1 MDFDSQEDPRGNGET
16 RALGVMILLH
26 GSGSNG
32 DDFRSLVGPSL
43 TTKLRGLGWQL
54 LFPTAPERPYSLA
67 DGEEMHVWHDR
78 QTLGPE
84 SPEDTAGLS
93 ASIAMVEEQIRDA
106 CAQLQVPVTNTV
118 VGGFSMGGGL
128 ALACSALLSHRLA
141 GVFSVGSFLARDSVA
156 YQTEGPGQTDDIMM
170 IHGNSDLVVDVDYGR
185 ETFEQLKKLRPSAHI
200 RFLEHQ
206 FLDHDFSPAVRKQI
220 LEFAA
225 SITAALAG
233 NVVGGEKQD
242 EEQEADVSE
251 SVNTVTWELLPQT
264 SDGRTH
270 ARFRVP
276 IGSEAVLSKF
286 PVNANG
292 GQFLI
297 VTGPSP
303 GTVECEFVSPKPEVT
318 AEAIS
323 SRLQARLQDPSP
335 PGMDACCVA

>member
-156 YQTEGPGQTDDIMM
+156 YQTEGPGQTDGEILCVRCLRMLPAISCQEM
-170 IHGNSDLVVDVDYGR
+170 TRALSNSSRHHDDSRQQRPRGGRRLRAGDLRATQEASPECTHSISGASIPR
-185 ETFEQLKKLRPSAHI
+185 TFEHRAAT
-200 RFLEHQ
+200 
-206 FLDHDFSPAVRKQI
+206 DHDFSPAVRKQI

-242 EEQEADVSE
+242 EVGAFHHRIEDVS
-251 SVNTVTWELLPQT
+251 SLWAPPLNRRIPVYVNLRA
-264 SDGRTH
+264 G
-270 ARFRVP
+270 A
-276 IGSEAVLSKF
+276 GSR
-286 PVNANG
+286 
-292 GQFLI
+292 
-297 VTGPSP
+297 
-303 GTVECEFVSPKPEVT
+303 C
-318 AEAIS
+318 
-323 SRLQARLQDPSP
+323 
-335 PGMDACCVA
+335 